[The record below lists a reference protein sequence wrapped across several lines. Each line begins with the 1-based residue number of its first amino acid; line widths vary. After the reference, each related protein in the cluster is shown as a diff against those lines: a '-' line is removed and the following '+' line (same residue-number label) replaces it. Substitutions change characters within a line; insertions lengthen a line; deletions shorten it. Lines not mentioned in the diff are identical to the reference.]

1 MTDTTTQAR
10 PTGRLAQLLD
20 AMEASGGPWTSGN
33 VHRFYRRHVRSL
45 VGMPPGQVRTVARGD
60 LRALTAWGWLA
71 AHGPDNNRSY
81 SLNTSTTGEPS

>member
-1 MTDTTTQAR
+1 MTRTPQAT

-20 AMEASGGPWTSGN
+20 VMAASGEQWTSGQ

-45 VGMPPGQVRTVARGD
+45 ANMPAHKVRKVARGD
-60 LRALTAWGWLA
+60 LRILTAWGRLT
-71 AHGPDNNRSY
+71 AHGPDNRRSY